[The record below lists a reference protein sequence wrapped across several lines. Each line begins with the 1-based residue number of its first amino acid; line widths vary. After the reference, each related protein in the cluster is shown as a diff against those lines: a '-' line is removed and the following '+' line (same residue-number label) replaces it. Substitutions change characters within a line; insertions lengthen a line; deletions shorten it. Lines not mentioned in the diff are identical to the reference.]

1 MSIIFKYDYVGNF
14 SEGLAYVRRNG
25 KYGYIDT
32 TGRKVIP
39 CGSLPISSVKTF
51 DFFNPAGFD
60 FHEGLARVEKD
71 GKWGYIDKTG
81 CEVIP
86 CTYDEASDFSDGW
99 AKVYQEIWDPNQP
112 KQDHPFPL
120 PTSSKRFY
128 IDRTGKEVLTAGND
142 WDVFHD
148 GLARITKDG
157 KTGFVDKAGNEVIPC
172 KYDGASMFCEGMASV
187 CQCHSLPEDEQTEDV
202 DYYTTEGYIDKAGR
216 EITPC
221 IYEAAHDFHEG
232 LALVVLDGKSGF
244 IDKSGIEVIPL
255 QYDDAHDF
263 QDGLAQVAIGDDY
276 FFIDRS
282 GKKVFG
288 FAEHGILAAW
298 DFSEGL
304 AVACFEPGGER
315 GYIDKTGKQV
325 IPGKYFEAHDFHDGL
340 ARVSDGHGKMYF
352 IDKTGKEL
360 EISESVTETTVFVAG
375 SRESIIRILNRAFRM
390 ISRHDF
396 KIADDDSLEAIN
408 GKIRAANEHIS
419 GLLSGFT
426 LVDYLDDRSR
436 MDCPFKDVILG
447 YIDEVEPDGSE
458 NYDANPVEVAQEDG
472 VYVLKISSFVH
483 DGQET
488 YTPED
493 WRYWSGMISAY
504 DNCLIRFK
512 KG

>member
-1 MSIIFKYDYVGNF
+1 MSINFKYDYVGNF

-39 CGSLPISSVKTF
+39 CSREYKFVNLF
-51 DFFNPAGFD
+51 DFYAPASTD
-60 FHEGLARVEKD
+60 FHEGLACVIKED
-71 GKWGYIDKTG
+71 KWGYIDKTG
-81 CEVIP
+81 REVIP
-86 CTYDEASDFSDGW
+86 CIYDDASVFSDGL
-99 AKVYQEIWDPNQP
+99 AKVSFEG
-112 KQDHPFPL
+112 
-120 PTSSKRFY
+120 KRFY
-128 IDRTGKEVLTAGND
+128 IDRTGKEVLTAGKD
-142 WDVFHD
+142 WDVFKE

-157 KTGFVDKAGNEVIPC
+157 KTGFVDKVGNEVIPC

-187 CQCHSLPEDEQTEDV
+187 CQDHPLPEDEETDEI
-202 DYYTTEGYIDKAGR
+202 DYYTTLGYIDKTGR
-216 EITPC
+216 EVTPC
-221 IYEAAHDFHEG
+221 KYEAANDFHEG
-232 LALVVLDGKSGF
+232 LALVALEGKCGF
-244 IDKSGIEVIPL
+244 IDKSGVEVIPL
-255 QYDDAHDF
+255 QYDYAHDF
-263 QDGLAQVAIGDDY
+263 QDGLAQVAIGDES
-276 FFIDRS
+276 FFIDKS
-282 GKKVFG
+282 GKKVFS
-288 FAEHGILAAW
+288 FAEQGILAAW

-304 AVACFEPGGER
+304 AVACFEPGGKR

-325 IPGKYFEAHDFHDGL
+325 IPGNYFEAHDFHDGL

-352 IDKTGKEL
+352 IDKTGTEL

-390 ISRHDF
+390 SSRQDF
-396 KIADDDSLEAIN
+396 KIADNDSLEAIN

-458 NYDANPVEVAQEDG
+458 NYDANPMEVAQEDG
-472 VYVLKISSFVH
+472 VYVLKISSFVN
-483 DGQET
+483 DGQDT

-493 WRYWSGMISAY
+493 WRYWCGMISAY